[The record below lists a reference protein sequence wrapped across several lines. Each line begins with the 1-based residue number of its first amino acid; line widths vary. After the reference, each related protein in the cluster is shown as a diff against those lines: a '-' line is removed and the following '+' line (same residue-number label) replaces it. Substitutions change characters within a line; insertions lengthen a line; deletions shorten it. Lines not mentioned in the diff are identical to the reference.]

1 LNALSRTPT
10 PAPQRRR
17 GLSVLPRLHGGRPM
31 IPELPWERDRDTHD
45 LLAEARAVA
54 GPEDE

>member
-1 LNALSRTPT
+1 MGRRCPNHDRRLTTDATGCLHCPT
-10 PAPQRRR
+10 CT
-17 GLSVLPRLHGGRPM
+17 GGRSMTPQ
-31 IPELPWERDRDTHD
+31 LPWERDRDE